1 LVSEEQVTKEFPMTT
16 ANNIITLALKDCG
29 VVGEGETPSSETIND
44 ALTTL
49 VGMLDLWQ
57 VDGLIPF
64 AEVLQNLT
72 VNGAASYNLTIP
84 YGVQFIVY
92 TPDGSA
98 KYPLRDITLEEFSS
112 LSFPLTTGIPTR
124 YTYSVGA
131 TSGTLKLYPNPS
143 SGTIQYGVTTDLTTA
158 LGLTVDVP
166 VPKAYVQAIRFNLA
180 VLLATTFGVAA
191 RPDIA
196 AIASASLGI
205 LKRANLKQKRL
216 ANTIPTS
223 STIYSFNIFQG
234 A

>member
-1 LVSEEQVTKEFPMTT
+1 MTT

-64 AEVLQNLT
+64 AEVIQSLSVT
-72 VNGAASYNLTIP
+72 GASSYNLTIP
-84 YGVQFIVY
+84 YGVRFAIY

-98 KYPLRDITLEEFSS
+98 KYPLREVTLEEFTSIGY
-112 LSFPLTTGIPTR
+112 PLTAGTPTQ

-131 TSGTLKLYPNPS
+131 TSGTLQLYPNPA
-143 SGTIQYGVTTDLTTA
+143 SGTIKYGVTTDLTTA
-158 LGLTVDVP
+158 LGLTVEVP

-191 RPDIA
+191 RPDIVA
-196 AIASASLGI
+196 VANASLRI
-205 LKRANLKQKRL
+205 LKRANLKQKTL
-216 ANTIPTS
+216 VNTIPTNTS
-223 STIYSFNIFQG
+223 SRSFNIFQG